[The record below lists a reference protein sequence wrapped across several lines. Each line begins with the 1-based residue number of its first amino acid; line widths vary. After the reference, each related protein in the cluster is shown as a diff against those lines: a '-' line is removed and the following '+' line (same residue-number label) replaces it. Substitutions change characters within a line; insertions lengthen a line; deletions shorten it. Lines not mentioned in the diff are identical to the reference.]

1 MQNMYKTGCD
11 DTIKNPVLNYYPQLC
26 VPVYTYEEI
35 AALNRDFSARISH
48 FVKKPMILGNV
59 DIKTMTECAY
69 YLSEMLGF
77 LLIKNSLTSNINMRI
92 INFKVINSRVN

>member
-35 AALNRDFSARISH
+35 AVLNRDFSTRISH
-48 FVKKPMILGNV
+48 FLK
-59 DIKTMTECAY
+59 
-69 YLSEMLGF
+69 
-77 LLIKNSLTSNINMRI
+77 SL
-92 INFKVINSRVN
+92 